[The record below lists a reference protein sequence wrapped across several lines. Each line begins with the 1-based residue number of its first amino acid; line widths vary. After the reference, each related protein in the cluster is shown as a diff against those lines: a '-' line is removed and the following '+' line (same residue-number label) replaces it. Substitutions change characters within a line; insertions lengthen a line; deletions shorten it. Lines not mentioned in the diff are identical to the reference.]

1 MHTWSRQSVMVV
13 AALLLGAVVAGVTSR
28 PAGAEASRGV
38 IQGLK
43 VGTVDLERL
52 INGLR
57 ETEARNREL
66 EERAGT
72 WQKELN
78 ELVGRLKEVE
88 NQLNN
93 VLPKGDS
100 PERRAKA
107 RELFELRSQAET
119 RRRFFQEMI
128 EAERGEIIRVVYD
141 KVQAAVGAVAQAG
154 GYDLV
159 LLDDRKIDIPSLTR
173 LEQVNAI
180 IQNKKVIWAT
190 AAIDLTDQVMTRM
203 NNDYAAGRR

>member
-1 MHTWSRQSVMVV
+1 MQTITRQVSVWAGVF
-13 AALLLGAVVAGVTSR
+13 LLGAALAGVAARSADADG
-28 PAGAEASRGV
+28 AGRLA
-38 IQGLK
+38 QGTR
-43 VGTVDLERL
+43 VGIVDLERL

-57 ETEARNREL
+57 ETEVRNREL
-66 EERAGT
+66 EERAAN

-78 ELVGRLKEVE
+78 EVVTRLKDVE

-93 VLPKGDS
+93 VLPRGDS

-107 RELFELRSQAET
+107 RELFELQSQAET
-119 RRRFFQEMI
+119 RRRFFQQMI
-128 EAERGEIIRVVYD
+128 EAERGEIIRVMYE
-141 KVQAAVGAVAQAG
+141 KVQAAVAAVAQAG
-154 GYDLV
+154 AYDIV

-173 LEQVNAI
+173 LEQVNTI

-190 AAIDLTDQVMTRM
+190 NALDLTDQVLTRM

>member
-1 MHTWSRQSVMVV
+1 MRTWTGQ
-13 AALLLGAVVAGVTSR
+13 AGLVAGALMLGVALAGVISR
-28 PAGAEASRGV
+28 PAGADGTAVVVQGSRVGV
-38 IQGLK
+38 
-43 VGTVDLERL
+43 VDLERL
-52 INGLR
+52 INGLK

-66 EERAGT
+66 EERAAN

-78 ELVGRLKEVE
+78 EVVTRLKDVE

-100 PERRAKA
+100 PERRSKS

-128 EAERGEIIRVVYD
+128 EAERGEIIRVMYE

-154 GYDLV
+154 AYDVV

-180 IQNKKVIWAT
+180 IQNKKVVWAS
-190 AAIDLTDQVMTRM
+190 AATDLTDQVMTRM

>member
-1 MHTWSRQSVMVV
+1 MQTITRQVSVWAGVF
-13 AALLLGAVVAGVTSR
+13 LLGAALAGVAARSADADG
-28 PAGAEASRGV
+28 AGRFA
-38 IQGLK
+38 QGTRI
-43 VGTVDLERL
+43 GIVDLERL

-66 EERAGT
+66 EERAAN

-78 ELVGRLKEVE
+78 EVVTRLKDVE

-93 VLPKGDS
+93 VLPRGDS

-107 RELFELRSQAET
+107 RELFELQSQAET
-119 RRRFFQEMI
+119 RRRFFQQMI
-128 EAERGEIIRVVYD
+128 EAERGEIIRVMYE
-141 KVQAAVGAVAQAG
+141 KVQAAVAAVAQAG
-154 GYDLV
+154 AYDIV

-173 LEQVNAI
+173 LEQVNTI
-180 IQNKKVIWAT
+180 IQNKKVIWAGN
-190 AAIDLTDQVMTRM
+190 ALDLTDQVLTRM

>member
-1 MHTWSRQSVMVV
+1 MVV